1 MILKHCSRALVPCLI
16 TVFEMAVLEE
26 ASNMPIILAF
36 GRAKQGDPEFP
47 DSLVYRVSFRLAWA
61 IKAEILFKEKK
72 NQSQS
77 TNQLTEDK
85 KGWECGSWAQEL
97 PCRLSGVRF
106 LPSIQTNNKENLISV
121 HLQC

>member
-1 MILKHCSRALVPCLI
+1 MVLKHCSQALVPCLI

-26 ASNMPIILAF
+26 AYNMPIILAF
-36 GRAKQGDPEFP
+36 GRAKQGDPELP

-61 IKAEILFKEKK
+61 IKAEILFKEKEIK
-72 NQSQS
+72 A
-77 TNQLTEDK
+77 NQLINKQKIK

-97 PCRLSGVRF
+97 PRRLDGVRF
-106 LPSIQTNNKENLISV
+106 LPSIQTNNKENHISV